1 MDDVAMSVVYRGS
14 IPWHEARTRLWD
26 LVLPPTSSFQ
36 ASPERL
42 DKPVPFVGVWRNVL
56 MKRGLRIL

>member
-42 DKPVPFVGVWRNVL
+42 DKPVPFGAFGGMLWQ
-56 MKRGLRIL
+56 RGSTC